1 MICTIERFKFSE
13 HVKSCSMDSL
23 ASTLSSIKNDA
34 KRFLDDHR
42 SRKSRLDLGDGEF
55 GRDAL
60 TLLFEDNKRAL
71 FVAVPLN
78 CIE

>member
-1 MICTIERFKFSE
+1 
-13 HVKSCSMDSL
+13 MDSL